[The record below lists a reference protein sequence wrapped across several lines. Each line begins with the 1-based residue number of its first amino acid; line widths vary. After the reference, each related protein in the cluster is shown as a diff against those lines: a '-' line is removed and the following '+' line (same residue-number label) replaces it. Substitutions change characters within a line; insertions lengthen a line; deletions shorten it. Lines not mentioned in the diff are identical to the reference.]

1 MYFPKKLLQKFSLLL
16 TVLVTILFF
25 MSASVANAGVA
36 DSLDSIAVEFLHDDF
51 TDNGVQNNENGVGSY
66 ALHVLTKSGVDIS
79 AWEYN
84 GETFEES
91 VTSAIYDDMSNA
103 GEKSAKLLAQDLA
116 AAIALNQNDYK
127 NQLIDI
133 LKNRQTA
140 TGFDESLFDNLPAF
154 DLIGE
159 VGLMNEINTNL
170 ARDYIL
176 GQQNT
181 TVANDIYS
189 WGFTYGGT
197 YYPDFITTAK
207 AIRALHYL
215 DPGQSEPEIQGAID
229 NGLDWMENQQ
239 QGDGSFVAGYPGMD
253 DPLKDTAEVIVTLA
267 TLDKGLESWTSSEGN
282 SAVDYLLN
290 DALNEDGSFGA
301 NEDVQDAILVLCAY
315 GLVDNGFY
323 IYPSS
328 ATIAKDDTRQLKA
341 MWKTIAGTTDVTNA
355 AAWSVT
361 DSSIVNVDNNGL
373 VSALKV
379 GETVVQAVYEGLT
392 ATADLKVST
401 EGSNP
406 DVGSTEVALA
416 VVDQNGEILFGPRE
430 FTVDGTN
437 KFGLTVLGAL
447 DASGANYTTGYW
459 DSWGYYVDSIEGLA
473 GTGSAGWMYAV
484 NGTPGTKMC
493 GDYKIKGGE
502 KIVWYYA
509 SSMDAQPP
517 LWSDLENKSPAV
529 VDTVNLTESG
539 TVSDTDLNTAIQ
551 NAESAGEIV
560 LQADDAKTSLAL
572 SNEQW
577 TKILNTGKPLAVTI
591 QGVQFVFSPE
601 SLKIPEITGGN
612 AAQLVISADKLS
624 DWEIQT
630 KIKSSYNE
638 KLKPAGDIYE
648 LNVLVVDKDNN
659 QQKVKQIPG
668 CKITLQVPEGF
679 RETAGTGMVLAYR
692 YNETG
697 QTWEYLGGTYDQQNN
712 TVSFY
717 TNHFSKYALLAATRS
732 FDDLDGHWAQKEIEI
747 MAANG
752 FIAGM
757 GDGVFAPDATVS
769 RAEFVTILTKIAGL
783 TANSGEAAQFSDVPA
798 DAWYHDAV
806 NAAVDNGIVYGT
818 STGHFTPDGP
828 ISREQ
833 MAAMIGRLF
842 AKKKLDQSLSN
853 DEIKKILAGFTDT
866 AAIHSWARTPV
877 ALAAQEKLMSGR
889 GNGQFVPQGNA
900 TRAEAAV
907 VLYLVLQ
914 KLI

>member
-1 MYFPKKLLQKFSLLL
+1 MYFFKKLLQKLSLLL
-16 TVLVTILFF
+16 TVLVTISFF
-25 MSASVANAGVA
+25 MTSSVADAGVA
-36 DSLDSIAVEFLHDDF
+36 NSLDNIAVEFLHDDF
-51 TDNGVQNNENGVGSY
+51 TDGGMKNNENGVGSY
-66 ALHVLTKSGVDIS
+66 ALYVLNKSGVDIS

-84 GETFEES
+84 GETLEDS
-91 VTSAIYDDMSNA
+91 VTSAIYADISNA

-116 AAIALNQNDYK
+116 AAIALNQNGYK

-133 LKNRQTA
+133 LANRQTA
-140 TGFDESLFDNLPAF
+140 TGFDDSLFDNIPAF
-154 DLIGE
+154 DLLGE
-159 VGLMNEINTNL
+159 VGLMNEIDTVL
-170 ARDYIL
+170 AENYIL

-181 TVANDIYS
+181 TGANDVYS

-215 DPGQSEPEIQGAID
+215 DPGQSDTDIQDAID

-253 DPLKDTAEVIVTLA
+253 DPLKDTAEAIVTLA
-267 TLDKGLESWTSSEGN
+267 TLDIDLESWT

-301 NEDVQDAILVLCAY
+301 NEDVQDAILFFCAY

-328 ATIAKDDTRQLKA
+328 ATIAKDNTRQLKA
-341 MWKTIAGTTDVTNA
+341 MRKTIAGTADVTNA
-355 AAWSVT
+355 ADWSVT
-361 DSSIVNVDNNGL
+361 DSSIVSIDNSGL
-373 VSALKV
+373 VSALKA
-379 GETVVQAVYEGLT
+379 GQTVVQAVYEGLT
-392 ATADLKVST
+392 ATADLKVESSQ
-401 EGSNP
+401 GGINP
-406 DVGSTEVALA
+406 DVSTEVEVGMA
-416 VVDQNGEILFGPRE
+416 VVDQNGELLFDPRY
-430 FTVDGTN
+430 FMVDDTN
-437 KFGLTVLGAL
+437 EFGLTVLGAL
-447 DASGANYTTGYW
+447 DASGADYTTGYW
-459 DSWGYYVDSIEGLA
+459 EDWGYYVDSIEGLA

-484 NGTPGTKMC
+484 NNVPGAVLASNC
-493 GDYKIKGGE
+493 SIKGGE

-517 LWSDLENKSPAV
+517 LWSDLVNKSSVV
-529 VDTVNLTESG
+529 VDSVELTESG
-539 TVSDTDLNTAIQ
+539 TVSDTVLNTAIQ

-572 SNEQW
+572 SNDQL
-577 TKILNTGKPLAVTI
+577 TKILNIGKPLAVTV
-591 QGVQFVFSPE
+591 QGVQIVFPPE

-612 AAQLVISADKLS
+612 AAQLVISAEKLS

-648 LNVLVVDKDNN
+648 LNVLVVDRDNT

-668 CKITLQVPEGF
+668 CKIILLVPEGF
-679 RETAGTGMVLAYR
+679 LETAGTGMVLAYR
-692 YNETG
+692 YNEAR
-697 QTWEYLGGTYDQQNN
+697 QTWEFLGGTYDQQNN

-717 TNHFSKYALLAATRS
+717 TNHFSKYALLAATSS

-783 TANSGEAAQFSDVPA
+783 TANSEKTAQFSDVPA
-798 DAWYHDAV
+798 DAWYRDSV
-806 NAAVDNGIVYGT
+806 YAAVYHGIVFGT
-818 STGHFTPDGP
+818 SADRFTPDGP

-833 MAAMIGRLF
+833 MAAMIERLL
-842 AKKKLDQSLSN
+842 AKKKLDHSLNN
-853 DEIKKILAGFTDT
+853 DEINKILAGFTDT

-877 ALAAQEKLMSGR
+877 ALAVQERLMSGR

-900 TRAEAAV
+900 TRAEAALI
-907 VLYLVLQ
+907 LYLLLQ
-914 KLI
+914 KLL